1 MDTKSIESAFA
12 GIKRPKPMNLCLFTE
27 GMAHLSFE
35 DMLDTAAGMGITG
48 LEIGVG
54 GWSNAPHMNVE
65 EILKSKEARK
75 EYLGKIE
82 ERGMRLDTLN
92 ISCNPLE
99 PGPRGKQHAEDLYRS
114 FLVAEALEI
123 DTLVSQTGCPAGSPE
138 DKCVNWVT
146 SSFPFENLEILEYQ
160 WDVTFKLWGDAI
172 KKAAEHGVKKIAFE
186 NHPSNMVYSARTL
199 RIMRNELGPM
209 IGMNL
214 DPSHVFF
221 MGGDPIEMARV
232 LCAENSIYHVHGKD
246 ARINK
251 AMRAVDLIETQ
262 PFWAP
267 AAERT
272 WNYVAVGYG
281 HDELWWR
288 EFFATLTAGNYC
300 GPVSIEVEDFLMS
313 SNMMAIK
320 KSAEFLLNTMLP

>member
-1 MDTKSIESAFA
+1 
-12 GIKRPKPMNLCLFTE
+12 
-27 GMAHLSFE
+27 
-35 DMLDTAAGMGITG
+35 
-48 LEIGVG
+48 
-54 GWSNAPHMNVE
+54 MNVE
-65 EILKSKEARK
+65 EILKSSQARK

-82 ERGMRLDTLN
+82 QRGMQLDTLN

-99 PGPRGKQHAEDLYRS
+99 PGARGEQHAKDLYRS
-114 FLVAEALEI
+114 FEVAESLGI
-123 DTLVSQTGCPAGSPE
+123 DTLVSQTGCPAGNAQ
-138 DKCVNWVT
+138 DTCVNWVT
-146 SSFPFENLEILEYQ
+146 SSFRSRISISLNTNGMSRSSSGAPREEGRRTRHQENRLREPS
-160 WDVTFKLWGDAI
+160 FK
-172 KKAAEHGVKKIAFE
+172 HGLQRPNAQNPEK
-186 NHPSNMVYSARTL
+186 RT
-199 RIMRNELGPM
+199 RPI

-232 LCAENSIYHVHGKD
+232 LCAEGSIYHVHGKD

-251 AMRAVDLIETQ
+251 AMRAIDMIETQ

-267 AAERT
+267 AADRT

-288 EFFATLTAGNYC
+288 EFFATLTAGNYS

-320 KSAEFLLNTMLP
+320 TSAEFLQNTMLP